1 MVQPE
6 RLAARAERV
15 AGGLVELEQWL
26 RDQVAQ
32 GIAQLGQGGYG
43 PIDQM
48 AARMVDAQAPGVAGL
63 LRSLPGELSGEGWP
77 ARLLE
82 HLGALHLLIEA
93 HRRVDELPPELAA
106 TVRSRV
112 GYPISKAD
120 VLAGPGVEDHWY
132 AVGAV
137 DSSEGRLD
145 TRRVWLYGATSRR
158 WALLLS
164 FAPPGGFLDD
174 SVSAGR
180 RLQATL
186 HFYFGSGQYR
196 ALVGEQLDVIEPL
209 VRPEP
214 ESYAAVQDRF
224 ATLLAADPWAT
235 RMPAV
240 VRATAVPPQG
250 KGDPWRL
257 RESTGA
263 GRDVIDLPGA
273 PWPMWARSLA
283 GPVDI
288 FGEWSP
294 WGFRPLSLLPDERGG
309 TFSVDLLGQAA

>member
-82 HLGALHLLIEA
+82 QLGALHLLIEA
-93 HRRVDELPPELAA
+93 HRRLDELPPELAA

-112 GYPISKAD
+112 GYPVSKAD
-120 VLAGPGVEDHWY
+120 VLAGPGLEDHWY

-164 FAPPGGFLDD
+164 FAPPGGFLDS

-180 RLQATL
+180 RLHATL
-186 HFYFGSGQYR
+186 HFYSGSGQYR

-209 VRPEP
+209 VRPEA
-214 ESYAAVQDRF
+214 EAFAVVQDRF

-240 VRATAVPPQG
+240 VRAVAVPPQG

-263 GRDVIDLPGA
+263 SRDLTDLPGA
-273 PWPMWARSLA
+273 PWPVLARSLA

-294 WGFRPLSLLPDERGG
+294 WGFRPLSLLPDDRGG
-309 TFSVDLLGQAA
+309 TLSVDLLGQAA

>member
-48 AARMVDAQAPGVAGL
+48 AARMIDAQAPGVAGL

-82 HLGALHLLIEA
+82 QLGALHLLIEA
-93 HRRVDELPPELAA
+93 HRRLDELPPELAA

-112 GYPISKAD
+112 GYPVSKAD
-120 VLAGPGVEDHWY
+120 VLAGPGLEDHWY

-137 DSSEGRLD
+137 DSAEGRLD

-164 FAPPGGFLDD
+164 FAPPGGYLDD
-174 SVSAGR
+174 SVAAGR
-180 RLQATL
+180 RLHAKPAL
-186 HFYFGSGQYR
+186 LSG
-196 ALVGEQLDVIEPL
+196 LG
-209 VRPEP
+209 
-214 ESYAAVQDRF
+214 
-224 ATLLAADPWAT
+224 
-235 RMPAV
+235 
-240 VRATAVPPQG
+240 AVPRP
-250 KGDPWRL
+250 
-257 RESTGA
+257 
-263 GRDVIDLPGA
+263 GR
-273 PWPMWARSLA
+273 
-283 GPVDI
+283 
-288 FGEWSP
+288 
-294 WGFRPLSLLPDERGG
+294 
-309 TFSVDLLGQAA
+309 

>member
-15 AGGLVELEQWL
+15 AGGLAELEQWL

-32 GIAQLGQGGYG
+32 GLAQLGQGGYG

-82 HLGALHLLIEA
+82 GLGALHLLIEA
-93 HRRVDELPPELAA
+93 HRRLNQLPPELAA
-106 TVRSRV
+106 TVRSRI
-112 GYPISKAD
+112 GYPVSKAD
-120 VLAGPGVEDHWY
+120 VLAGPGIEDHWY

-137 DSSEGRLD
+137 DTSEGRLD
-145 TRRVWLYGATSRR
+145 TRRVWLYGANSRR

-164 FAPPGGFLDD
+164 FAPPGGFLDS

-180 RLQATL
+180 RLHATL
-186 HFYFGSGQYR
+186 HFYSGSGQYR

-209 VRPEP
+209 ACPPAEA
-214 ESYAAVQDRF
+214 YAAVQDRF

-240 VRATAVPPQG
+240 VKAAAIPPQR

-263 GRDVIDLPGA
+263 GRDITDLPGA
-273 PWPMWARSLA
+273 PWPVLVRSLT

-294 WGFRPLSLLPDERGG
+294 WGFRPLSLLPDDHGSS
-309 TFSVDLLGQAA
+309 FSVDLLGEAA